1 MKTTKQIREEYNN
14 KRNPSDELD
23 ALVADGLLDEGKLT
37 LVRRA
42 LNENNKSLTNAEK
55 KAVFETL
62 KVALAEKNTVELLD
76 EAKKGDY
83 LTKFDPRF
91 GSKFPTDKDI
101 PQILILKRKA
111 IRIFP
116 DNAKVALY
124 YAQAIDKYISIP
136 FGEIGVG
143 SVNEEVVVEQ
153 KYQSKKNI
161 VEKVKQLRESTE
173 DSVDS
178 DIKTRFSQRLDEAR
192 QEQIDEVAPLV
203 AGAAALAARA
213 APYIAR
219 GAATLGKKGL
229 ELGKK
234 ALESYKKRRAAR
246 KAEKDAYKSVK
257 KKIRDQQKKD
267 KLDPKKAA
275 KRGYKRGR
283 EDATKGSKL
292 KRFAAGA
299 LGLAAGAAGRGG
311 DSGGGGGMGSE
322 TRSGRR
328 EYQPSDRVAGRSSWE
343 GRTGAYGHLE
353 RAAMHSPG
361 YLSSL
366 KQNPMIAQRS
376 LYEQLNTIEEAVEF
390 TFEDGSVTVTPSMA
404 KNMLNVYNK
413 VNEENKKKI
422 EHMMNESAESLKK
435 FINFASRY

>member
-83 LTKFDPRF
+83 LTKFDKRF

-143 SVNEEVVVEQ
+143 SVNEEVIVEQ

-161 VEKVKQLRESTE
+161 VEKVKQLRESNE

-178 DIKTRFSQRLDEAR
+178 DVKTRFSQRLDEAR

-203 AGAAALAARA
+203 AGGLALAARA
-213 APYIAR
+213 APYIAK
-219 GAATLGKKGL
+219 GLSKGKKYIQ
-229 ELGKK
+229 KK
-234 ALESYKKRRAAR
+234 YLKR
-246 KAEKDAYKSVK
+246 KAE
-257 KKIRDQQKKD
+257 RRRER
-267 KLDPKKAA
+267 KAREQESERINKERRSPEA
-275 KRGYKRGR
+275 QRKRGR
-283 EDATKGSKL
+283 EKAREKAEKGGKL
-292 KRFAAGA
+292 KRFALGA
-299 LGLAAGAAGRGG
+299 AGLAAAGSERGG
-311 DSGGGGGMGSE
+311 AGGMGSE
-322 TRSGRR
+322 TGSGRR

-366 KQNPMIAQRS
+366 KQNPMMAQRS

-422 EHMMNESAESLKK
+422 EHMMYESADSLKK